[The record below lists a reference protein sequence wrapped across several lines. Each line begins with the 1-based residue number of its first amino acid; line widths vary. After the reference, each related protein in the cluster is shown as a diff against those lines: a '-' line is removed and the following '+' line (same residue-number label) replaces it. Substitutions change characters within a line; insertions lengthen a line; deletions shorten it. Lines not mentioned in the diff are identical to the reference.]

1 MSSSIEFLSVIKN
14 FNTISKF
21 VFGDQLPIV
30 LRTIGGDDCVD
41 AALFALSTSSSNPR
55 DRITSAI
62 NHLEQAH
69 ISYSKVHRS
78 VKNYYAYQQR
88 EYDIDSALTKDL
100 LVCALM
106 TLCHYALQ
114 DYSAAE
120 RTLQVGMNITKE
132 DRKYKVMP
140 RFLGIPSADPR
151 SLGMFSPKALS
162 STFKKISSGFTTP
175 GIGAYEYSEFYE
187 KMKNL

>member
-21 VFGDQLPIV
+21 VFGDQLPTV
-30 LRTIGGDDCVD
+30 LRTIGGNDCVD
-41 AALFALSTSSSNPR
+41 AALFALSTRSSNPR

-69 ISYSKVHRS
+69 ISYSKIHRS
-78 VKNYYAYQQR
+78 VKGYYDYQQR
-88 EYDIDSALTKDL
+88 EYDIDSAITKDL
-100 LVCALM
+100 MVCALM

-120 RTLQVGMNITKE
+120 RTLQVGMDVTRE
-132 DRKYKVMP
+132 DRKYRVMP
-140 RFLGIPSADPR
+140 RFLGIPSPDPR
-151 SLGMFSPKALS
+151 GLGMFTPKALS
-162 STFKKISSGFTTP
+162 STFKKFSSGFTTP
-175 GIGAYEYSEFYE
+175 GISVYDYPEFYE
-187 KMKNL
+187 KMKSL